1 MQHCTLEFQLEF
13 ALLLMQMLCEA
24 FLKELKLVDHARD
37 HKVID
42 VWLIMLI
49 YANGGALQ
57 KSAEKILKSKILQG
71 YIRETLFHQCI
82 HGNTEL
88 VKVSS
93 SVSRNDCQVT
103 TYVCLPML
111 TET

>member
-1 MQHCTLEFQLEF
+1 
-13 ALLLMQMLCEA
+13 MQMLCEA
-24 FLKELKLVDHARD
+24 FFKELKSVDHPKD

-57 KSAEKILKSKILQG
+57 KSAEKILKSKILRG
-71 YIRETLFHQCI
+71 CIRETLFDQCI
-82 HGNTEL
+82 RGNTEL

-93 SVSRNDCQVT
+93 SFYCNDGT
-103 TYVCLPML
+103 IAAYD
-111 TET
+111 

>member
-1 MQHCTLEFQLEF
+1 
-13 ALLLMQMLCEA
+13 MQMICDS
-24 FLKELKLVDHARD
+24 FLKELKLVDHPRD

-42 VWLIMLI
+42 VWLIMLM

-57 KSAEKILKSKILQG
+57 KSAEKMLKSKILQG
-71 YIRETLFHQCI
+71 CVQETLFDQCI

-93 SVSRNDCQVT
+93 SLCCTIVQLQHMPIHANLE
-103 TYVCLPML
+103 YN
-111 TET
+111 ET